1 MKPLSVL
8 HLRWLLWSSL
18 FCGALQQ
25 QCGGSHFDFQFGT
38 ERLNGMPECH
48 GDFFDDTQEKH
59 HKHGPSEFY
68 GHLATVILLY
78 VMYACIL
85 YYCIYIY
92 IHTICMMIR

>member
-92 IHTICMMIR
+92 TYNMHDD